1 VRSGSQQEVPYL
13 VGYRM
18 GHDLRLSDDTPF
30 RVLLNARVIDRGI
43 DPSVSKR
50 NTERSF
56 RQISW
61 HFNIDPDREAI

>member
-1 VRSGSQQEVPYL
+1 
-13 VGYRM
+13 M

-56 RQISW
+56 LQISW